1 MHSATRFANP
11 GTRPAPGDEIDADAL
26 ETTMPR
32 EARRR
37 LGLGRAGE
45 RVWAAVTHDA
55 TMRRKNARAPRTARG
70 PLLWPRP
77 FDKRV
82 SGREKRRSS
91 APVSRTGRTRWRSRF
106 VSNRGCDHDHHDLR
120 FVKS

>member
-55 TMRRKNARAPRTARG
+55 TMRTERALSPDRA
-70 PLLWPRP
+70 WSSAV
-77 FDKRV
+77 DVQEV